1 MKKRGMR
8 KVLFTIACV
17 MLFAIAGGRQV
28 FAQGENLTLQE
39 MQRAVSVSETA
50 SGSHAWGENDT
61 PFIARLTLRSD
72 GQLTAKIQKTTS
84 QNWGQLGMD
93 FSLYDASGRCLT
105 IYRDEVNERT
115 TAQWKCG
122 LLAGTYYIKED
133 MTLYCTGA
141 QTSAYSF
148 DFQAG
153 DCFEKEYNNTK
164 ETATKIRTD
173 KPYTGQLGDGF
184 SNVASEQYRDMCD
197 VYRVELK
204 KDGPIRSTLDRYRDW
219 QLLIF

>member
-1 MKKRGMR
+1 MHG
-8 KVLFTIACV
+8 
-17 MLFAIAGGRQV
+17 
-28 FAQGENLTLQE
+28 
-39 MQRAVSVSETA
+39 
-50 SGSHAWGENDT
+50 GENDT

-204 KDGPIRSTLDRYRDW
+204 KGLDLSGQRW
-219 QLLIF
+219 TVTGIGNCLSF

>member
-1 MKKRGMR
+1 
-8 KVLFTIACV
+8 
-17 MLFAIAGGRQV
+17 
-28 FAQGENLTLQE
+28 
-39 MQRAVSVSETA
+39 
-50 SGSHAWGENDT
+50 
-61 PFIARLTLRSD
+61 
-72 GQLTAKIQKTTS
+72 
-84 QNWGQLGMD
+84 MD

-184 SNVASEQYRDMCD
+184 PMSLRSSTGICVMCT
-197 VYRVELK
+197 
-204 KDGPIRSTLDRYRDW
+204 G
-219 QLLIF
+219 